1 MIHLFLATGFE
12 EIEALTVLDILKRC
26 KLEVMV
32 VSVTGTRLI
41 RGAHDIP
48 VMADCLFRKSIVE
61 ESDGLILPGGMP
73 GAKNLM
79 LHDGL
84 RKALIAHSQKGTI
97 IAAICAAPMVL
108 GKYGLVRGRRATCE
122 PGVEKE
128 LTVAVL
134 VDEMVVTDD
143 NIITAKGPSA
153 AMDFAFTLA
162 GRFVDRQMIAR
173 LRYDM
178 CFY

>member
-108 GKYGLVRGRRATCE
+108 GKYGLLRGRRATCY
-122 PGVEKE
+122 PGFEKE
-128 LTVAVL
+128 LTEAVL

-162 GRFVDRQMIAR
+162 GRFVARQMIAPP
-173 LRYDM
+173 RYDM